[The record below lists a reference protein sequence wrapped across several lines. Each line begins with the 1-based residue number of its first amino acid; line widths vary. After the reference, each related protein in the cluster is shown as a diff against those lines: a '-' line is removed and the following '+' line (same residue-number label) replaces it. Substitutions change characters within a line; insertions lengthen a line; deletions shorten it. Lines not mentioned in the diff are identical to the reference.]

1 MKKIGRKTIIMKRL
15 HFTYLFLSMLF
26 LASGHL
32 LAQEVNFETKVS
44 RNKLGINERL
54 KVEFVIDKNA
64 DNFIPP
70 NFEGFKRV
78 GGPMQS
84 VSQSYVNGVA
94 TFQKSYTYTLEPEK
108 RGKLSI
114 GQAEITYQG
123 IVYKTSPVS
132 VEITTAV
139 DNPNSTSS
147 IARSQASDAVH
158 LVAEVSNA
166 TPFLNEGIYV
176 VYKLYF
182 DSSVNIRNWR
192 PKDDPKFTDFWS
204 QNIDIKQLEIKQ
216 GEFGGMPYQYV
227 ELRKSVLYP
236 QKTGELTIEPLT
248 LTLTIEVPTDRRDI
262 FGRRHYELI
271 EKGVS
276 AKTRTI
282 AVQNLPEEG
291 KPASFSGAVGNF
303 DFEVNTTKTE
313 LEAQESL
320 TAIVKVTGTGNL
332 RLFSLPQLKVPA
344 SLEMYE
350 PERDDKISTQT
361 RGMTGSISQ
370 RYTLVPQFKGKYP
383 IYPLSFSYFDPKA
396 KAYKTITSSEIMV
409 NVEGGTSAIASNA
422 TLPNNTDEN
431 LPARQR
437 VVSPNM
443 QFNYIQLSTILQK
456 DNFVA
461 FFRSSSFW
469 LMFLLP
475 LFMIPLSSYTK
486 NKWANFD
493 IDEEKASQRNA
504 NKLSKKYLSE
514 AKGKMNDTAS
524 FYEALEKS
532 LNAYLRAKL
541 KVNTTDISK
550 SKIKE
555 SLQLKNVDDALISDF
570 IKLIEEC
577 EFARYAP
584 SSHQAIQEN
593 YTAAVH
599 LITKMDKQL

>member
-1 MKKIGRKTIIMKRL
+1 MKRL
-15 HFTYLFLSMLF
+15 HYIYLLLTLLFLVSGSLF
-26 LASGHL
+26 
-32 LAQEVNFETKVS
+32 AQEVNFETKVS

-70 NFEGFKRV
+70 NFAGFKRV

-123 IVYKTSPVS
+123 KVYKTSPVP
-132 VEITTAV
+132 VEVTAAV
-139 DNPNSTSS
+139 DDPNSTSS

-166 TPFLNEGIYV
+166 SPFLNEGIYV

-216 GEFGGMPYQYV
+216 GEFGGMPFQYV

-271 EKGVS
+271 EKAVS
-276 AKTRTI
+276 AKTRSI
-282 AVQNLPEEG
+282 NVKNLPEEG
-291 KPASFSGAVGNF
+291 KPASFAGAVGNF
-303 DFEVNTTKTE
+303 DFEVSTTKTE

-320 TAIVKVTGTGNL
+320 TAVVKVTGTGNL

-350 PERDDKISTQT
+350 PERDDKITTQT

-396 KAYKTITSSEIMV
+396 KAYKTITSAEIMI
-409 NVEGGTSAIASNA
+409 NVEGGASAVASNA
-422 TLPNNTDEN
+422 TLPSNTDEN

-437 VVSPNM
+437 VVSPDM
-443 QFNYIQLSTILQK
+443 QFNYIQLKTSLQK

-461 FFRSSSFW
+461 FFRSTSFW

-475 LFMIPLSSYTK
+475 LFMIPVSSLSK
-486 NKWANFD
+486 NKWANYEV
-493 IDEEKASQRNA
+493 DEEKASQRKA
-504 NKLSKKYLSE
+504 DKLSRKYLSE
-514 AKGKMNDTAS
+514 AKAKMNDTAS

-532 LNAYLRAKL
+532 LHAYLKAKL
-541 KVNTTDISK
+541 NVTTTDITK
-550 SKIKE
+550 PKIK
-555 SLQLKNVDDALISDF
+555 SLLLEKNLDEALITDF
-570 IKLIEEC
+570 IKVLEEC
-577 EFARYAP
+577 EFARYTP
-584 SSHQAIQEN
+584 STSQVIQQN
-593 YTAAVH
+593 YDAAVSI
-599 LITKMDKQL
+599 LTKMDKQL

>member
-1 MKKIGRKTIIMKRL
+1 MNKTNYIHLLLSI
-15 HFTYLFLSMLF
+15 LFLV
-26 LASGHL
+26 SGHL
-32 LAQEVNFETKVS
+32 FAQEVNFETSVS

-54 KVEFVIDKNA
+54 NVKFVIDKDA
-64 DNFIPP
+64 DNFVPP
-70 NFEGFKRV
+70 NFAGFKRV

-84 VSQSYVNGVA
+84 VSRSYVNGVG
-94 TFQKSYTYTLEPEK
+94 TFQKSYEYILVPEK
-108 RGKLSI
+108 RGNLSI

-123 IVYKTSPVS
+123 KVYKTSPVP
-132 VEITTAV
+132 VEVTAAV
-139 DNPNSTSS
+139 DDPNSTTS
-147 IARSQASDAVH
+147 IARSQASDAIH
-158 LVAEVSNA
+158 LVAEASNA
-166 TPFLNEGIYV
+166 SPYLNEGIYV

-216 GEFGGMPYQYV
+216 GEFGGMPFQYV

-248 LTLTIEVPTDRRDI
+248 LTLTVEVPTDRRDI

-271 EKGVS
+271 EKSVS

-282 AVQNLPEEG
+282 AVKNLPEEG
-291 KPASFSGAVGNF
+291 KPASFAGAVGNF
-303 DFEVNTTKTE
+303 DFEVSTTKNE

-320 TAIVKVTGTGNL
+320 TAVVKVSGTGNL

-350 PERDDKISTQT
+350 PERDDKITTQT
-361 RGMTGSISQ
+361 RGMTGTISQ

-396 KAYKTITSSEIMV
+396 KAYKTITSSEIMI
-409 NVEGGTSAIASNA
+409 NVEGGASNVASNA
-422 TLPNNTDEN
+422 TLPANTDEN

-437 VVSPNM
+437 VVSPDM
-443 QFNYIQLSTILQK
+443 QFNYIQLKTTLQK
-456 DNFVA
+456 DDFVA
-461 FFRSSSFW
+461 FFRSTSFW

-475 LFMIPLSSYTK
+475 LFMIPVSSYSK
-486 NKWANFD
+486 NKLVNYEV
-493 IDEEKASQRNA
+493 DEVKASQRNA

-514 AKGKMNDTAS
+514 AKRNIDDAPS

-532 LNAYLRAKL
+532 LHAYLRAKL
-541 KVNTTDISK
+541 KVSTTDITK
-550 SKIKE
+550 PKIKE
-555 SLQLKNVDDALISDF
+555 LLLAKKVDEQLITDF
-570 IKLIEEC
+570 IKLIEQC

-584 SSHQAIQEN
+584 STSQAIQEN
-593 YTAAVH
+593 YSTAVDI
-599 LITKMDKQL
+599 ITKMDKQL

>member
-1 MKKIGRKTIIMKRL
+1 MVEKVRVMNKRNYIQL
-15 HFTYLFLSMLF
+15 LISILFLV
-26 LASGHL
+26 SGHL
-32 LAQEVNFETKVS
+32 FAQEVNFETKVS
-44 RNKLGINERL
+44 RNQLGINERL

-64 DNFIPP
+64 DNFLPP
-70 NFEGFKRV
+70 NFAGFKRV

-94 TFQKSYTYTLEPEK
+94 SFQKSYVYTLEPEK

-123 IVYKTSPVS
+123 KVYKTSPVP
-132 VEITTAV
+132 VEVTTAV
-139 DNPNSTSS
+139 DDPNSSTS
-147 IARSQASDAVH
+147 IARSQASDAIH

-166 TPFLNEGIYV
+166 SPYLNEGIYV

-204 QNIDIKQLEIKQ
+204 QNIDIKQLEVKQ
-216 GEFGGMPYQYV
+216 GEFGGMPFQYV

-248 LTLTIEVPTDRRDI
+248 LTLTVEVPTDRRDI
-262 FGRRHYELI
+262 FGRRHFELI
-271 EKGVS
+271 EKSVS

-282 AVQNLPEEG
+282 AVKNLPEEG

-303 DFEVNTTKTE
+303 DFEVSTTKNE

-320 TAIVKVTGTGNL
+320 TAVVKVTGTGNL

-350 PERDDKISTQT
+350 PERDDKITTQT

-383 IYPLSFSYFDPKA
+383 IYPLSFSYFNPKT
-396 KAYKTITSSEIMV
+396 KAYKTITSSEITIYVDGGPV
-409 NVEGGTSAIASNA
+409 NVASNA
-422 TLPNNTDEN
+422 NLPSNTDEN
-431 LPARQR
+431 LPSRQR
-437 VVSPNM
+437 VVSPDM
-443 QFNYIQLSTILQK
+443 QFNYIQLKTNLQK
-456 DNFVA
+456 DDFVT
-461 FFRSSSFW
+461 FFRSTSFW
-469 LMFLLP
+469 LLFLMP
-475 LFMIPLSSYTK
+475 FFMIPVSSYSK
-486 NKWANFD
+486 NKWANYEV
-493 IDEEKASQRNA
+493 DEVKASQRNA
-504 NKLSKKYLSE
+504 NKLSKKYLFE
-514 AKGKMNDTAS
+514 AKSKMNNSSS

-532 LNAYLRAKL
+532 LHAYLRAKL
-541 KVNTTDISK
+541 KVSTTEITK
-550 SKIKE
+550 PKIKE
-555 SLQLKNVDDALISDF
+555 LLKAKQVNESLVADF

-584 SSHQAIQEN
+584 SNNQSIQEN
-593 YTAAVH
+593 YTTAVN
-599 LITKMDKQL
+599 LITKMDKEL